1 MRALTVDWSILPDLV
16 CVTLLIFAFASVARN
31 SQIQQ
36 SKVWLAGWVLI
47 AAHFDASLFLKVP
60 GFVSNVAD
68 WIALSALAAA
78 GVLFVWSAVP
88 YRQKV
93 SSRWM
98 LAVLVGSSTL
108 YVGLITL
115 GSPPLWI
122 MDGAAALLGVLPL
135 TVTLLTMGRFQRP
148 ERWVAVALYGL
159 LAVFAVLVQERPNGA
174 FLTLSGLLC
183 VSYLA
188 CCIVFWIAYRM
199 RTTGAFI
206 TIAGFLAWSLVFVV
220 GPLTQNYFP
229 NAHIDNY
236 VWNLPKYVVAIGMIL
251 LLLEDQ
257 IAHSRHLALHDEL
270 TGLGNRRLFCDR
282 LENALVR
289 ASRQGEQV
297 ALLLIDLN
305 DFKHVNDAE
314 GHHVGDE
321 VLKRVSSLFL
331 TRIRI
336 SDTVARTGGDE
347 FSVIL
352 EGPVTRQ
359 QAQEVVA
366 ALKSMLDKPLEV
378 DGLSVRVGASIGLA
392 MFPEDA
398 TAADALCVAADVAMY
413 SEKNQ
418 NRYAGQGERTTIVES
433 GIRNPLQ
440 G

>member
-1 MRALTVDWSILPDLV
+1 MDWSILPDVV

-36 SKVWLAGWVLI
+36 SRVWLAGWVLI

-60 GFVSNVAD
+60 GFVANVAD
-68 WIALSALAAA
+68 WIALSTLAAA

-98 LAVLVGSSTL
+98 LSVLVGSSTL

-115 GSPPLWI
+115 ASPPLWI
-122 MDGAAALLGVLPL
+122 LDAAAILLGGLPL
-135 TVTLLTMGRFQRP
+135 AVTLLTMRRFQRP
-148 ERWVAVALYGL
+148 ERWVVVVLFGL
-159 LAVFAVLVQERPNGA
+159 LALFAVVVQKRPNGP
-174 FLTLSGLLC
+174 FLTLSGLLF
-183 VSYLA
+183 VAYLA
-188 CCIVFWIAYRM
+188 CCIMFWIAHRIK
-199 RTTGAFI
+199 TTGAFI
-206 TIAGFLAWSLVFVV
+206 TTIGFLAWSLVFVV
-220 GPLTQNYFP
+220 APLTQSYLP
-229 NAHIDNY
+229 NAHIGNY
-236 VWNLPKYVVAIGMIL
+236 VWNLPKYMVAIGMIL

-257 IAHSRHLALHDEL
+257 IAHNRHLALHDEL
-270 TGLGNRRLFCDR
+270 TGLANRRLFCDR
-282 LENALVR
+282 LESALTR
-289 ASRQGEQV
+289 ARRQNGQV

-359 QAQEVVA
+359 QAHDVA
-366 ALKSMLDKPLEV
+366 EALKSMLTVPLDVE
-378 DGLSVRVGASIGLA
+378 GRAVRVGASIGLA

-398 TAADALCVAADVAMY
+398 TAADALCIAADAAMY

-418 NRYAGQGERTTIVES
+418 NRYAEQAAQAMMLEDGVS
-433 GIRNPLQ
+433 DPLQ